1 MSDKGYCMKLKTKNV
16 KGITVIELDG
26 NVIGG
31 PDVNALNDHLHKLIS
46 EDIKKVVVDLKMVSF
61 INSSGL
67 GMLIGGL
74 TTMRNTGGDLKL
86 ARASKKIE
94 HLLEV
99 TKLLKV
105 FDLHKN
111 VNDAI
116 ASF

>member
-1 MSDKGYCMKLKTKNV
+1 MKLKTKEIKDIV
-16 KGITVIELDG
+16 VIELDG
-26 NVIGG
+26 NVMGG
-31 PDVNALNDHLHKLIS
+31 PDASALNDYLHKLIT
-46 EDIKKVVVDLKMVSF
+46 EDKKNVVIDLKAVSF

-74 TTMRNTGGDLKL
+74 TTMRNSGGELKL
-86 ARASKKIE
+86 ARASKKVK

-111 VNDAI
+111 VNDAV
-116 ASF
+116 AAFK

>member
-1 MSDKGYCMKLKTKNV
+1 MKLKAKEI

-26 NVIGG
+26 NVVGG
-31 PDVNALNDHLHKLIS
+31 PDASALNEFLHKLVS
-46 EDIKKVVVDLKMVSF
+46 EEKNHVVIDLKSVSF

-74 TTMRNTGGDLKL
+74 TTIRHSGGELKL
-86 ARASKKIE
+86 ARASKKVE
-94 HLLEV
+94 NLLEM

-111 VNDAI
+111 VNSAI
-116 ASF
+116 ASFK

>member
-1 MSDKGYCMKLKTKNV
+1 MKFKTKEIN
-16 KGITVIELDG
+16 GITVIELDG
-26 NVIGG
+26 NVMGG
-31 PDVNALNDHLHKLIS
+31 PDASALNNFLHKLIT
-46 EDIKKVVVDLKMVSF
+46 EEKNHVVVDLKAVSF

-74 TTMRNTGGDLKL
+74 TTLRHSGGDLKL

-94 HLLEV
+94 NLLEM

-111 VNDAI
+111 VNNAI
-116 ASF
+116 ASFK

>member
-1 MSDKGYCMKLKTKNV
+1 MKLKTKEV
-16 KGITVIELDG
+16 KSVTVIELDG
-26 NVIGG
+26 NIIGG
-31 PDVNALNDHLHKLIS
+31 PDATALNDYLHKLIT
-46 EDIKKVVVDLKMVSF
+46 ENKKSIVVDLKMVSF

-67 GMLIGGL
+67 GMLIGAL
-74 TTMRNTGGDLKL
+74 TTMRNSGGDLKL

>member
-1 MSDKGYCMKLKTKNV
+1 MKFKTKEIEGV
-16 KGITVIELDG
+16 TVVELEG
-26 NVIGG
+26 NVMGG
-31 PDVNALNDHLHKLIS
+31 PDASALNDFLHKLIT
-46 EDIKKVVVDLKMVSF
+46 EKKNQVVVDLKAVSF

-74 TTMRNTGGDLKL
+74 TTLRHSGGDLKL
-86 ARASKKIE
+86 ARASKKVE

-111 VNDAI
+111 VNDAV

>member
-1 MSDKGYCMKLKTKNV
+1 MKLKTKEV

-26 NVIGG
+26 NVMGG
-31 PDVNALNDHLHKLIS
+31 PDALALNDFLHTLIT
-46 EDIKKVVVDLKMVSF
+46 EQKNHVVVDLKEVSF

-74 TTMRNTGGDLKL
+74 TTLRHAGGEMKL
-86 ARASKKIE
+86 ARASKKVE
-94 HLLEV
+94 SLLEM

-116 ASF
+116 ASFK